1 MSLYDESIEFVE
13 YQTMVKDI
21 KRSRELLD
29 RKTSSVDSL
38 ADRPDIVIDQNG
50 DYWTLAPVC
59 KNYGLP
65 LPVFYRF
72 QYVPTKGKSGNS
84 NRTQHARKVKHPN
97 GRLWDESPKTAKV
110 KR

>member
-1 MSLYDESIEFVE
+1 MSLYDESIEIVE
-13 YQTMVKDI
+13 YHQMLADI
-21 KRSRELLD
+21 DRSRENLD
-29 RKTSSVDSL
+29 RVTDSVDVL
-38 ADRPDIVIDQNG
+38 ADRPDVVIDHNG

-72 QYVPTKGKSGNS
+72 EYLPASKPASK
-84 NRTQHARKVKHPN
+84 NRPQAARKVKHPN
-97 GRLWDESPKTAKV
+97 RRIIDREPKTAKV